1 MELHVV
7 GIVRDRSLIDQI
19 QYNCTLVSRM
29 TSSEMVHLVL
39 AAKSVIGGAGG
50 FHARRRVRVDGFAV
64 LTVVSIST
72 RRSP

>member
-1 MELHVV
+1 
-7 GIVRDRSLIDQI
+7 
-19 QYNCTLVSRM
+19 M